1 MQIHI
6 YAATARCSI
15 YCIYRPQYFPCR
27 NIFRIF
33 SISLGG
39 IYSVFSLV
47 FQYFHSWNIFSISSI
62 FLCEIYSLFSVF
74 SLVEYIHYIQYFH
87 WWNIFSYFS
96 IFICEIYSLFSLV
109 EYIQLFQ
116 YFPWWN
122 IFTQLLS
129 SSACIGIRR
138 RHPKWYFS
146 RICNRK

>member
-47 FQYFHSWNIFSISSI
+47 FQYFHWWNIFSIFSI
-62 FLCEIYSLFSVF
+62 FLCGIYSVF
-74 SLVEYIHYIQYFH
+74 SAFTLVEYIHPTIVF
-87 WWNIFSYFS
+87 
-96 IFICEIYSLFSLV
+96 FSLHWYSRAPPKV
-109 EYIQLFQ
+109 IFPRGFAIENNLHCFAHTYTCLLF
-116 YFPWWN
+116 
-122 IFTQLLS
+122 FTNLIVSLQNHNLQQITCKLYS
-129 SSACIGIRR
+129 T
-138 RHPKWYFS
+138 HF
-146 RICNRK
+146 